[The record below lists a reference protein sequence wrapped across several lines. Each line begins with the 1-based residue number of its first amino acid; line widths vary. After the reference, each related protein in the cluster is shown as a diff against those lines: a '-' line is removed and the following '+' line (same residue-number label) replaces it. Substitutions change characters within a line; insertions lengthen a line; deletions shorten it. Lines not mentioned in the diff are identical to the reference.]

1 MRIIVPMGRV
11 LDPAGIVVNRR
22 AGRIFVN
29 REEYILQ
36 PADRCALEA
45 GLRIKDTNGAEVLAL
60 PRGPLPDEDVLR
72 QALAVGADRAIYL
85 TGEGFQGADD
95 AVAVRVLAAAMERL
109 GGADLVL
116 AGATTLDTGQSQ
128 LGYGWP
134 RFWAGPR
141 L

>member
-1 MRIIVPMGRV
+1 M
-11 LDPAGIVVNRR
+11 
-22 AGRIFVN
+22 
-29 REEYILQ
+29 
-36 PADRCALEA
+36 
-45 GLRIKDTNGAEVLAL
+45 LAL

-85 TGEGFQGADD
+85 TGEGFQGAGD

-128 LGYGWP
+128 LGSRLAEVLGWP
-134 RFWAGPR
+134 QIVGAWQVVAADGMVAFHPILPPILTPDKSKSLAPQEFSQ
-141 L
+141 